1 MGIFGDRRPL
11 PPPSPYGKIAA
22 VTATVAAA
30 DTLACWVALSQV
42 PRLGAA
48 RFRLLEAHFD
58 GDLTRAW
65 RAPTRELRAAGI
77 GGAAAQGIAAARAAA
92 SPDAELE
99 RLAQYGV
106 RALTWRDAAYPARL
120 KETPDPPPV
129 LYLMG
134 TLLPEDETS
143 VAVVGTRRPTD
154 YGRRVTDGL
163 CAALAQRRITVV
175 SGLAL
180 GIDTGAHTA
189 ALRGGGRTIAVL
201 GNGLDTIYPAENG
214 RLAQNIIASGGA
226 IVSEFALGA
235 KPEPSNFPRRNRII
249 SGMTLG
255 TLVTEAGETSGT
267 RWTVYHALEQNRE
280 IFCVPGSI
288 YSPAS
293 KLTNRLIREG
303 AKLVC
308 EVGDILSELGLDD
321 ATRQIPLD
329 LADNAPQNA
338 VPGAGPVAGNGA
350 GAGDGNIP
358 GQIGSDGNDYR
369 YNVRVREGVDPAASG
384 MLNGAPAGGM
394 PAAPPESV
402 DPDEAAVLRQV
413 TAEPIHIDDI
423 VRAVG
428 RPVSEVS
435 GLLTMLELKG
445 LIVAAGTMHYQ
456 TVG

>member
-1 MGIFGDRRPL
+1 M
-11 PPPSPYGKIAA
+11 PPPPPYGKIAA

-106 RALTWRDAAYPARL
+106 RALTWQDDAYPARL

-214 RLAQNIIASGGA
+214 RLAQNIIAAGGA

-308 EVGDILSELGLDD
+308 EVGDILAELGLDD

-329 LADNAPQNA
+329 LTDNAPQNA
-338 VPGAGPVAGNGA
+338 VPGAGPVVN
-350 GAGDGNIP
+350 D
-358 GQIGSDGNDYR
+358 DYR
-369 YNVRVREGVDPAASG
+369 VRVREGVAPAASG
-384 MLNGAPAGGM
+384 MLNGAAAGGM

>member
-1 MGIFGDRRPL
+1 M
-11 PPPSPYGKIAA
+11 
-22 VTATVAAA
+22 
-30 DTLACWVALSQV
+30 SQV

-77 GGAAAQGIAAARAAA
+77 GGAAAQGIAAARAATA
-92 SPDAELE
+92 PDAELE

-106 RALTWRDAAYPARL
+106 SALTWQDDAYPARL

-214 RLAQNIIASGGA
+214 RLAQNIIAAGGA

-308 EVGDILSELGLDD
+308 EVGDILAELGMDD

-329 LADNAPQNA
+329 LADNAPQSA
-338 VPGAGPVAGNGA
+338 VPGAGPVVN
-350 GAGDGNIP
+350 D
-358 GQIGSDGNDYR
+358 DYR
-369 YNVRVREGVDPAASG
+369 VRVREGVDPAASG
-384 MLNGAPAGGM
+384 MLNGAAAGGM

>member
-1 MGIFGDRRPL
+1 MTITRL
-11 PPPSPYGKIAA
+11 PGKSTYAKITA
-22 VTATVAAA
+22 VTTAAAAA
-30 DTLACWVALSQV
+30 DSLACWVALSQV

-77 GGAAAQGIAAARAAA
+77 GGAAAQGIAAARADI

-106 RALTWRDAAYPARL
+106 IALTWQDDAYPARL

-134 TLLPEDETS
+134 NLSPDDETS
-143 VAVVGTRRPTD
+143 IAVVGTRRPTD
-154 YGRRVTDGL
+154 YGRRATDAL

-180 GIDTGAHTA
+180 GIDTGAHAA
-189 ALRGGGRTIAVL
+189 ALRGGGRTVAVL
-201 GNGLDTIYPAENG
+201 GNGLDTIYPAENAA
-214 RLAQNIIASGGA
+214 LAQRIIAAGGA
-226 IVSEFALGA
+226 IVSEFPLGA
-235 KPEPSNFPRRNRII
+235 RPEPSNFPRRNRII

-303 AKLVC
+303 AKLVSD
-308 EVGDILSELGLDD
+308 VGDILSELGLDD
-321 ATRQIPLD
+321 ATRQMPLD

-338 VPGAGPVAGNGA
+338 APVTVGDDDAGNG
-350 GAGDGNIP
+350 
-358 GQIGSDGNDYR
+358 YR
-369 YNVRVREGVDPAASG
+369 YRVPDGLDRTASDL
-384 MLNGAPAGGM
+384 LNSVATGAM
-394 PAAPPESV
+394 PAAPPEPL

-435 GLLTMLELKG
+435 GLLTMLELQG
-445 LIVAAGTMHYQ
+445 LIMASGTMHYQ

>member
-1 MGIFGDRRPL
+1 MTT
-11 PPPSPYGKIAA
+11 
-22 VTATVAAA
+22 TAAAA

-77 GGAAAQGIAAARAAA
+77 GGAAASGIAAARADT

-106 RALTWRDAAYPARL
+106 TALTWQDDAYPARL

-134 TLLPEDETS
+134 TLLPADETS
-143 VAVVGTRRPTD
+143 IAVVGTRRPTD

-163 CAALAQRRITVV
+163 CAALAQRGITVV

-180 GIDTGAHTA
+180 GIDTGAHAA
-189 ALRGGGRTIAVL
+189 ALRGGGRTVAVL

-214 RLAQNIIASGGA
+214 RLAQNIIAAGGA
-226 IVSEFALGA
+226 IVSEFPLGA
-235 KPEPSNFPRRNRII
+235 RPEPANFPRRNRII

-303 AKLVC
+303 AKLVSD
-308 EVGDILSELGLDD
+308 VGDILSELGLDD

-338 VPGAGPVAGNGA
+338 APVTSDHAANGYRV
-350 GAGDGNIP
+350 
-358 GQIGSDGNDYR
+358 ND
-369 YNVRVREGVDPAASG
+369 GVDRTASDL
-384 MLNGAPAGGM
+384 LNGAAAPGIPVGMPAPT
-394 PAAPPESV
+394 PAAPPEPL

-435 GLLTMLELKG
+435 GLLTMLELQG
-445 LIVAAGTMHYQ
+445 LIIAAGTMHYQ
-456 TVG
+456 TVS